1 MRIDF
6 ILQCVFDAL
15 KDKLDGAL
23 AVYNTSL
30 CVKKRESSRCNYLP
44 SVVFSVWKTKAQNW
58 GTKTDAFRT
67 TLINNEKQDVEL
79 LVFPIFVCNT
89 LIGFVAIEER
99 IPIDAVAAMR
109 IGIVKGALSMC
120 SAFVTE
126 QAERVVHYGF

>member
-1 MRIDF
+1 MKIDF
-6 ILQCVFDAL
+6 ILQCVFEAL

-30 CVKKRESSRCNYLP
+30 CIKKRESCRCNYLP

-67 TLINNEKQDVEL
+67 TLINNEKQNVQL
-79 LVFPIFVCNT
+79 LVFPIIVCDT
-89 LIGFVAIEER
+89 LIGFVAVEER

-120 SAFVTE
+120 SAFVTK

>member
-6 ILQCVFDAL
+6 ILQCVFEAL

-44 SVVFSVWKTKAQNW
+44 SVVFSVWKTKALKW
-58 GTKTDAFRT
+58 GTKTEAFRT
-67 TLINNEKQDVEL
+67 TLINSEKQDVQL
-79 LVFPIFVCNT
+79 LVFPIIVCDT
-89 LIGFVAIEER
+89 LIGFVAVEER
-99 IPIDAVAAMR
+99 MPIDAFAAMR
-109 IGIVKGALSMC
+109 IGIVKGVLSMC

-126 QAERVVHYGF
+126 QAERVMHYGF